1 MIKIR
6 VGVNEVEKQRKS
18 VKAKAGSFENISK
31 VVKSLIRLIRNEDE
45 KTLPI
50 WGMRGDTSTDL

>member
-1 MIKIR
+1 M
-6 VGVNEVEKQRKS
+6 
-18 VKAKAGSFENISK
+18 KAKAGSFENISK

-50 WGMRGDTSTDL
+50 WGMRSDTSTDL